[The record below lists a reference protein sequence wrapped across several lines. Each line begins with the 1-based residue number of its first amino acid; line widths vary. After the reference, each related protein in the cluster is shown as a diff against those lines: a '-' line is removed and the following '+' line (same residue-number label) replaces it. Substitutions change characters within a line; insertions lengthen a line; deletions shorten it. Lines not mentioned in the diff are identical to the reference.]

1 MNNGNTIERRTT
13 RGGLLVAGVAALG
26 LAFAAAAQA
35 NYGDGINPPRVPD
48 KLEVPAGNRA
58 FLVGHALGTQNY
70 VCLPS
75 ATGGV
80 AWSLFTPQ
88 ATLFDDYRQQVV
100 THFFSPNPVEGG
112 TVRAT
117 WEDSRDTSTFWGS
130 VLQSSSDPAFV
141 KRGAIAWVLLKF
153 AGTQAGP
160 TGGNTLTRTTFIQRV
175 NTVGGSAPSTG
186 CALSTDVGSKA
197 FVPYRAD
204 YFFYE
209 DATRT
214 R

>member
-88 ATLFDDYRQQVV
+88 ATLFDD
-100 THFFSPNPVEGG
+100 
-112 TVRAT
+112 
-117 WEDSRDTSTFWGS
+117 
-130 VLQSSSDPAFV
+130 
-141 KRGAIAWVLLKF
+141 

-186 CALSTDVGSKA
+186 CAVSTDVGSKA
-197 FVPYRAD
+197 FVPTGRIT
-204 YFFYE
+204 FS
-209 DATRT
+209 TRT
-214 R
+214 PRGRDNPRGFVRQGPVRVGEA